1 MCCCCSVRAPVP
13 AQLGCHRTSF
23 SHAGSH
29 LGDMPPA
36 NNLPP
41 SLRRLPP
48 PPPLIQDSHSSLP
61 ALSQLLSSLSGAD
74 QSLHSTR
81 GAAHHPQVSLG
92 HGMPSLP
99 KKVVDRIISGEFI
112 DFADLPPAKGRV
124 RSLPTSEGSII
135 LVQAADLL
143 QKKRLLPDL
152 ATWMQCFALYAS
164 VICSQAPD
172 RLADLMGY
180 MCQIARASQRFKWPS
195 WVIYD
200 QNFRQDAADQRI
212 LVWARLDPGLFS
224 QCFTGQAKNSEAW
237 CRSCHS
243 VDHGTDSCPLKPLV
257 TPPPPKRSR
266 PSSAPTTVV
275 CRKFNR
281 LGNCPFGS
289 KCRYAHRCS
298 LCGGEHPLTQCPKKQ
313 SVPTSKQTTPAV

>member
-1 MCCCCSVRAPVP
+1 MRAPVS

-29 LGDMPPA
+29 LGDMPLA

-41 SLRRLPP
+41 SLRRLPT

-61 ALSQLLSSLSGAD
+61 AQSQLLSSLSGAD
-74 QSLHSTR
+74 QSLHSTG

-143 QKKRLLPDL
+143 QQKRLLPDL
-152 ATWMQCFALYAS
+152 ATWMQCF
-164 VICSQAPD
+164 V
-172 RLADLMGY
+172 ADLMGY

-200 QNFRQDAADQRI
+200 QNFDRMQQI
-212 LVWARLDPGLFS
+212 
-224 QCFTGQAKNSEAW
+224 
-237 CRSCHS
+237 
-243 VDHGTDSCPLKPLV
+243 
-257 TPPPPKRSR
+257 
-266 PSSAPTTVV
+266 
-275 CRKFNR
+275 RK
-281 LGNCPFGS
+281 S
-289 KCRYAHRCS
+289 
-298 LCGGEHPLTQCPKKQ
+298 
-313 SVPTSKQTTPAV
+313 